1 MRVGLG
7 LRLGCGFGLELRIQT
22 VEALGILRQL
32 LADVLRAEEDALE
45 RAPRALHLE
54 HQVDDRAHGA
64 QLALPLGDLVGV
76 RVRVSGWR
84 LG

>member
-1 MRVGLG
+1 MKL
-7 LRLGCGFGLELRIQT
+7 T
-22 VEALGILRQL
+22 VEALGVLGQL
-32 LADVLRAEEDALE
+32 LADVLRAEEDGLE
-45 RAPRALHLE
+45 GAPGALHLE
-54 HQVDDRAHGA
+54 HQVDDRAHRA